1 MLKKLWP
8 YLLGSVALGLDAY
21 VIAGLLS
28 NIAKDLDASESIIGL
43 GVTAFTAAYALS
55 GPILSGKAGVH
66 ARKSLVIGIIVFSL
80 ANLATALSPNAVT
93 FILSR
98 VIAGSA
104 AGVYSPLSSAVAAHS
119 VPEEKSG
126 KALSL
131 VLAGLALGTVLGVPT
146 GLIIATNFGWRLT
159 IAMITAIGLIALLG
173 VALNKKQTVPTIPA
187 SSFKERA
194 KVMAKKTNIF
204 TILVTLFVGTASLG
218 LYTYIS
224 TVLAHTP
231 LDNHQIVGIWVWGI
245 GGAIGAFGVGH
256 LLDGFRK
263 PRTLTLSII
272 CAMALSFIAILY
284 GATNMIVVVAA
295 IFAWGLL
302 GWSSLAPQQ
311 KTLLETNPSD
321 GATAVAAN
329 SSANYLGSALGSALG
344 ALVVPNFDFLLWGA
358 LAFVLLGGIM
368 HGFAVREEKRASYVQ
383 PHNSATV

>member
-159 IAMITAIGLIALLG
+159 IAMITAIGVIAL
-173 VALNKKQTVPTIPA
+173 
-187 SSFKERA
+187 
-194 KVMAKKTNIF
+194 
-204 TILVTLFVGTASLG
+204 
-218 LYTYIS
+218 
-224 TVLAHTP
+224 
-231 LDNHQIVGIWVWGI
+231 
-245 GGAIGAFGVGH
+245 
-256 LLDGFRK
+256 
-263 PRTLTLSII
+263 
-272 CAMALSFIAILY
+272 
-284 GATNMIVVVAA
+284 
-295 IFAWGLL
+295 
-302 GWSSLAPQQ
+302 
-311 KTLLETNPSD
+311 
-321 GATAVAAN
+321 
-329 SSANYLGSALGSALG
+329 
-344 ALVVPNFDFLLWGA
+344 
-358 LAFVLLGGIM
+358 
-368 HGFAVREEKRASYVQ
+368 
-383 PHNSATV
+383 

>member
-28 NIAKDLDASESIIGL
+28 NIAKDLDAPESIIGL

-66 ARKSLVIGIIVFSL
+66 ARNSLIIGIIVFSL
-80 ANLATALSPNAVT
+80 ANLATALSPNAFT

-104 AGVYSPLSSAVAAHS
+104 AGVYSPLSSAVAAYS

-146 GLIIATNFGWRLT
+146 GLIIAANFGWRLT
-159 IAMITAIGLIALLG
+159 IAMITAIGVIALLG
-173 VALNKKQTVPTIPA
+173 VSLNKKHTVPTIPA
-187 SSFKERA
+187 SSFKDRV
-194 KVMAKKTNIF
+194 KVMAKKTNTF

-231 LDNHQIVGIWVWGI
+231 LDNHQIAGIWVWGI

-256 LLDGFRK
+256 ILDSFRK
-263 PRTLTLSII
+263 PRILTLIII
-272 CAMALSFIAILY
+272 CAMALAFIALLF
-284 GATNMIVVVAA
+284 GATNMIIVVTA

-311 KTLLETNPSD
+311 KALLESNPSD

-344 ALVVPNFDFLLWGA
+344 ALVVPNVDFLLWGA
-358 LAFVLLGGIM
+358 LAFILLAGVM
-368 HGFAVREEKRASYVQ
+368 HGCAVRSEKRAAYVQ